1 MHVQTRIVLGALASL
16 ASLIFLCK
24 RSSWRLSNSLR
35 LNIST
40 SLTSWYNGLTSSS
53 GVQER
58 SNESRVPYERS
69 MEHQLEAQELSLGPS
84 PEWLSIQSTAQAR
97 RPHPRTASDMI
108 EDYEE
113 IDTTEESDF
122 FADDA
127 NDAEAIAF
135 FSDRIVLAAA
145 SLSDQIA
152 RADTSERTGRS
163 RSRPS
168 HDDPR
173 RVSRRSSPSTERI
186 RERLRELI
194 GERNR
199 RAQRHDPNVWG
210 DRQSR
215 LKKREGD

>member
-58 SNESRVPYERS
+58 SNESQVPYERS
-69 MEHQLEAQELSLGPS
+69 MEHQLEAQELSLRRS
-84 PEWLSIQSTAQAR
+84 PERLTIQSTAQAR
-97 RPHPRTASDMI
+97 SPHPRTASDMI

-135 FSDRIVLAAA
+135 FSDRIVLGAA

-152 RADTSERTGRS
+152 RADASERTGRS

-168 HDDPR
+168 HDDSR